1 MGVATKHQPKNTNM
15 KTNSKLAVAFLAA
28 ASSIAASA
36 ADAPAPAVTFSGYAV
51 VTGSIVKDS
60 GAASVSD
67 LDLTAAK
74 FGVNAKLAS
83 NVSAYASLYYNGT
96 DADLLDAYVTF
107 DAGSGLTITA
117 GNFLSYMGYEAF
129 DAINMTQISY
139 ANGGL
144 LGGPVPAY
152 HTGVKVD
159 YTAGVHG
166 IGAAVVDSI
175 YGPTLFNGDG
185 DYTTKGLEAYYTYKG
200 IKDTQIWLGGLQDN
214 DNGGAVY
221 DLWVSYALSKTD
233 SIGAEYLVKE
243 SDGYNWLLAY
253 TKAVDSKISVTARL
267 SGESSD
273 VQDAKFVKYTIS
285 PSYAFT
291 DKFTVRAEV
300 SYTDFSGAGATTTGS
315 TFYAIQSLFKF

>member
-129 DAINMTQISY
+129 DAVNMTQISY

>member
-51 VTGSIVKDS
+51 VTGSISKDS

>member
-1 MGVATKHQPKNTNM
+1 M

-28 ASSIAASA
+28 ASSIAAQA

-60 GAASVSD
+60 GTASVSD

-74 FGVNAKLAS
+74 FGINAKLAS
-83 NVSAYASLYYNGT
+83 NVSAYASLYYTGT
-96 DADLLDAYVTF
+96 DADLLDAYVSF

-129 DAINMTQISY
+129 DPINMTQISY

-185 DYTTKGLEAYYTYKG
+185 DYTKKGLEAYYTYKG

-253 TKAVDSKISVTARL
+253 TKAIDSKISVTARL

-273 VQDAKFVKYTIS
+273 VADANSAAGAKFLKYTLS

-300 SYTDFSGAGATTTGS
+300 SYTDNGGTATGSS

>member
-1 MGVATKHQPKNTNM
+1 M
-15 KTNSKLAVAFLAA
+15 KTNTKLAVAFLAA

-36 ADAPAPAVTFSGYAV
+36 ADAPAPTPAVTFSGYAV
-51 VTGSIVKDS
+51 VTGSITKDS

-74 FGVNAKLAS
+74 FGVTAKLAS

-96 DADLLDAYVTF
+96 DADLLDAYVTV

-129 DAINMTQISY
+129 DPINMAQISY

-159 YTAGVHG
+159 YVTGNHG
-166 IGAAVVDSI
+166 LGAAVVDSI
-175 YGPTLFNGDG
+175 YGSTLFNGDG
-185 DYTTKGLEAYYTYKG
+185 SYTKKGLEAYYTYKG
-200 IKDTQIWLGGLQDN
+200 IKDTQIWVGGLQDN

-221 DLWVSYALSKTD
+221 DLWVSYALNKTD
-233 SIGAEYLVKE
+233 SLGAEYLVKE

-253 TKAVDSKISVTARL
+253 TKGIDSKLSVTARL

-273 VQDAKFVKYTIS
+273 VQNAKFVKYTVS

-300 SYTDFSGAGATTTGS
+300 SYTDYSGAGASTSNS
-315 TFYAIQSLFKF
+315 TFYAIQSLYKF